1 MPISAG
7 DGIKADL
14 KRAAL
19 WWKKSAEGGY
29 ALAEYNLAVAYQ
41 RGMGVKQDEKRAA
54 ALYASAAEKKFGPA
68 EYNLGFCY
76 LNGSGVEKDPK
87 RALFWWNSALSHG
100 FQKAA
105 EAISKL
111 AARLMEQN
119 EHQA

>member
-1 MPISAG
+1 
-7 DGIKADL
+7 
-14 KRAAL
+14 
-19 WWKKSAEGGY
+19 
-29 ALAEYNLAVAYQ
+29 
-41 RGMGVKQDEKRAA
+41 MGVKQDEKRAA

-119 EHQA
+119 EHRA